1 MKSLKS
7 TFAFA
12 NLFKLRKNSKKTITN
27 SWFELN
33 EFSEIIRTVYAFASK
48 GNLEHLKSNYK
59 ILQQRADALTIESMP
74 AEFRSPKTIE
84 TLVLLKKQTKLI
96 SELVQ
101 QRYSDQ
107 DINEALLKLY
117 EPFQIIIGLCSA
129 EKK

>member
-74 AEFRSPKTIE
+74 AEFRNPKTIE
-84 TLVLLKKQTKLI
+84 TLVVLKKQTKLVF
-96 SELVQ
+96 ELIEQ
-101 QRYSDQ
+101 QHPDS
-107 DINEALLKLY
+107 DINYVFLKLFGT
-117 EPFQIIIGLCSA
+117 FQIIIGLCSP